1 MTDTAVAFKF
11 GRFED
16 AMAVFAL
23 LLPFRTLVSQ
33 VLLHLLTRDLY
44 KLAGVTGDILLWA
57 NITVVSEIT
66 GAEGWA
72 VALVRAVH

>member
-16 AMAVFAL
+16 TMAVFAL
-23 LLPFRTLVSQ
+23 LLPFGTLVSQ

-57 NITVVSEIT
+57 NIAMVSEIT

-72 VALVRAVH
+72 VALVRTVH

>member
-16 AMAVFAL
+16 TMAVFAL

-57 NITVVSEIT
+57 NIAMVSEIT
-66 GAEGWA
+66 GAKGWA